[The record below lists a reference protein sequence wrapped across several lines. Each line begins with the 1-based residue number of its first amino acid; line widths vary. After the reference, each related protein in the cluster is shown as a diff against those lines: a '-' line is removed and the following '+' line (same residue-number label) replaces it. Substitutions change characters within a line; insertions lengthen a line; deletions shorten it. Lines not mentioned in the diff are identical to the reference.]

1 MKIKN
6 IKIENFRN
14 LDQLAVDFS
23 STINY
28 IVGENN
34 IGKSN
39 LLYCLNKIF
48 NAKSF
53 EKKDFKNIDKEIKI
67 NFTLSLNE
75 DEIGIFD
82 DLVDPQNSNIIN
94 IYACQEN
101 YEEYLKFYHKE
112 TDEPISNSI
121 IRKTNVINY
130 DSLRNPKNEL
140 DFSKTKG
147 AGLFLNYI
155 VGNYVDKKGS
165 NVSYLKKTA
174 VEGLEKY
181 TESTLKNLSVFE
193 RFNISPEMEGDVK
206 ELLSRILVLKDNNN
220 MELSETGYGVQF
232 NMLIILSI
240 FEKIIDF
247 AKKRKEEKT
256 FSTILIFDEPE
267 IHLYPY
273 LQRTIV
279 KDILKIAKGEDEKF
293 NKILRELFDIEKIDG
308 QVIIATH
315 SPNIIE
321 KDYKKIIRI
330 FSNNN
335 FVEGVSGETL
345 ELSKKDKKQLEM
357 QFEYVKEA
365 IFAKSVIIV
374 EGESEFGC
382 FNKFAQKMNID
393 FDRSSIALIKAN
405 GANSIVPLMNM
416 FNAFGIQS
424 VGVIDRD
431 KESETESTVHLNR
444 FYTSSKCFDSEIV
457 ENIID
462 KRRYKK
468 LEKIL
473 VAYDQ
478 QGVNRN
484 IQKGKLEKIIN
495 DFVYE
500 EVTADKDYRF
510 NQVRHKD
517 KIYKVMYVAWF
528 ENNKGVLLGKVVG
541 DLLSKNE
548 IPVCYQNAIKKVKE
562 LSDING

>member
-1 MKIKN
+1 MKIN
-6 IKIENFRN
+6 SIKIENFRN
-14 LDQLAVDFS
+14 LDQLAVNFS

-39 LLYCLNKIF
+39 LLCCLNKVF

-53 EKKDFKNIDKEIKI
+53 EKKDFKDINKEIRI
-67 NFTLSLNE
+67 DFTLSIND
-75 DEIGIFD
+75 DEVGVFD
-82 DLVDPQNSNIIN
+82 DLIDPENSNSIN
-94 IYACQEN
+94 IYARQEN

-112 TDEPISNSI
+112 TDESISNSL
-121 IRKTNVINY
+121 IRKTNIISY

-155 VGNYVDKKGS
+155 VGHYVDNKGS
-165 NVSYLKKTA
+165 NVSYLKKDA
-174 VEGLEKY
+174 VKGLEKY
-181 TESTLKNLSVFE
+181 TETTLKNLSVFE
-193 RFNISPEMEGDVK
+193 RFNIYPEMEGDVK

-247 AKKRKEEKT
+247 AKKRKDEKT

-279 KDILKIAKGEDEKF
+279 KYILKIAKGEDEKF
-293 NKILRELFDIEKIDG
+293 NKILKKLFDIDKIDG

-315 SPNIIE
+315 SSNIIE
-321 KDYKKIIRI
+321 KDYKKIIRL

-335 FVEGVSGETL
+335 LVDGISGESL
-345 ELSKKDKKQLEM
+345 ELSEKDNKQLEM

-365 IFAKSVIIV
+365 IFAKAVIIV

-382 FNKFAQKMNID
+382 FNKFAEKMNID
-393 FDRSSIALIKAN
+393 FDRRSIALIKAN
-405 GANSIVPLMNM
+405 GANSIIPLMDM

-431 KESETESTVHLNR
+431 KESETQSAVHLNR
-444 FYTSSKCFDSEIV
+444 FYTTSKCFDSEIV
-457 ENIID
+457 ENIIT
-462 KRRYKK
+462 KRKYKK
-468 LEKIL
+468 LEEIL

-478 QGVNRN
+478 HGINRN
-484 IQKGKLEKIIN
+484 IQKGKLEKIIK
-495 DFVYE
+495 DFRYE
-500 EVTADKDYRF
+500 DVTVNKDYRF
-510 NQVRHKD
+510 DQVTHSDR
-517 KIYKVMYVAWF
+517 IYKVMYVAWF
-528 ENNKGVLLGKVVG
+528 ENNKGVLLGKIIG

-548 IPVCYQNAIKKVKE
+548 IPICYQNAIKKVKE

>member
-1 MKIKN
+1 MKIKK

-14 LDQLAVDFS
+14 LDQLVVDFS

-34 IGKSN
+34 VGKSN
-39 LLYCLNKIF
+39 LLCCLNKVF

-53 EKKDFKNIDKEIKI
+53 EKKDFKDVDKEIKI
-67 NFTLSLNE
+67 DFTLSLND
-75 DEIGIFD
+75 DEVGIFD
-82 DLVDPQNSNIIN
+82 DLIDPENSNIIN
-94 IYACQEN
+94 IYARQEN

-112 TDEPISNSI
+112 TDEPISNSL
-121 IRKTNVINY
+121 IRKTNIISY

-165 NVSYLKKTA
+165 NVSYLKKRE
-174 VEGLEKY
+174 VQGLEKY
-181 TESTLKNLSVFE
+181 TKSTLENLSVFE

-279 KDILKIAKGEDEKF
+279 KDILKIAKGEDKRF
-293 NKILRELFDIEKIDG
+293 NKILKDLFNIDKIDG

-315 SPNIIE
+315 SSNIIE
-321 KDYKKIIRI
+321 KDYKKIIRL

-335 FVEGVSGETL
+335 LVEGISGESL
-345 ELSKKDKKQLEM
+345 ELSEKDNKQLEM

-382 FNKFAQKMNID
+382 FNKFAEKMDID

-405 GANSIVPLMNM
+405 GANSIISLMNM
-416 FNAFGIQS
+416 FNSFGIQS
-424 VGVIDRD
+424 VGVIDKD
-431 KESETESTVHLNR
+431 KESETQSEVHSNR
-444 FYTSSKCFDSEIV
+444 FYTTSKCFDSEIV
-457 ENIID
+457 ENIIN
-462 KRRYKK
+462 KGRYEK

-473 VAYDQ
+473 LAYDQ
-478 QGVNRN
+478 QGVERN
-484 IQKGKLEKIIN
+484 IQKGKLQKVIN
-495 DFVYE
+495 NFKYE
-500 EVTADKDYRF
+500 EVTVDKDYRF
-510 NQVRHKD
+510 NQVSKD
-517 KIYKVMYVAWF
+517 NKIYKVMYVAWF
-528 ENNKGVLLGKVVG
+528 ENNKGVLLGKVIG
-541 DLLSKNE
+541 DLLSKDE

-562 LSDING
+562 LSDTNG

>member
-1 MKIKN
+1 MG
-6 IKIENFRN
+6 
-14 LDQLAVDFS
+14 V
-23 STINY
+23 
-28 IVGENN
+28 
-34 IGKSN
+34 
-39 LLYCLNKIF
+39 
-48 NAKSF
+48 
-53 EKKDFKNIDKEIKI
+53 
-67 NFTLSLNE
+67 
-75 DEIGIFD
+75 FD
-82 DLVDPQNSNIIN
+82 DLIDPENSNSIN
-94 IYACQEN
+94 IYARQEN

-112 TDEPISNSI
+112 TDESISNSL
-121 IRKTNVINY
+121 IRKTNIISY

-155 VGNYVDKKGS
+155 VGHYVDNKGS
-165 NVSYLKKTA
+165 NVSYLKKDA
-174 VEGLEKY
+174 VKGLEKY
-181 TESTLKNLSVFE
+181 TETTLKNLSVFE
-193 RFNISPEMEGDVK
+193 RFNIYPEMEGDVK

-232 NMLIILSI
+232 NMFIILSI

-247 AKKRKEEKT
+247 AKKRKDEKT

-293 NKILRELFDIEKIDG
+293 NKILKKLFDIDKIDG

-315 SPNIIE
+315 SSNIIE
-321 KDYKKIIRI
+321 KDYKKIIRL

-335 FVEGVSGETL
+335 LVDGISGESL
-345 ELSKKDKKQLEM
+345 ELSEKDNKQLEM

-365 IFAKSVIIV
+365 IFAKAVIIV

-382 FNKFAQKMNID
+382 FNKFAEKMNID

-405 GANSIVPLMNM
+405 GANSIIPLMDM

-431 KESETESTVHLNR
+431 KESETQSAVHLNR
-444 FYTSSKCFDSEIV
+444 FYTTSKCFDSEIV
-457 ENIID
+457 ENIIT
-462 KRRYKK
+462 KRKYKK
-468 LEKIL
+468 LEEIL

-478 QGVNRN
+478 HGINRN
-484 IQKGKLEKIIN
+484 IQKGKLEKIIK
-495 DFVYE
+495 DFRYE
-500 EVTADKDYRF
+500 DVTVNKDYRF
-510 NQVRHKD
+510 DQVTHSDR
-517 KIYKVMYVAWF
+517 IYKVMYVAWF
-528 ENNKGVLLGKVVG
+528 ENNKGVLLGKIIG

-548 IPVCYQNAIKKVKE
+548 IPICYQNAIKKVKE